1 MFKGKENRQVIHSLY
16 VLLRSKQNL
25 EKYSRNIYS
34 NNLVFTIQQ
43 NSTEETP
50 DISFNKRL
58 CSRFFNP
65 SLLFSL

>member
-1 MFKGKENRQVIHSLY
+1 MFKGKENRQGIHSLY

-34 NNLVFTIQQ
+34 NNIVFTIQQ

-50 DISFNKRL
+50 DISFNTRL
-58 CSRFFNP
+58 YSRFFNP